1 MGLGGQRTRVLEGVP
16 QAWTG
21 RPRPVTDIW
30 EGLAWVRQPLRHSL
44 GPGGGLAS
52 AGSRAGGRRRKP
64 GSISLG
70 GRDRPP
76 RPQIAAPGRPV
87 RSAGST
93 GQAARPGP
101 PPAVGWPKTQ
111 ATVLSTCPPPSS
123 VCTWGGAGVAPG
135 DCVRHRRGESPLQ
148 LGRGPL
154 PRRQGRGWAQSPLKC
169 PMRPWGGLSFHICK
183 TGSTA
188 SAAKLPPASSQVSR
202 APQGGSPAPSPSFPA
217 VPPQGFCWA
226 ELYGVGYPVRL

>member
-1 MGLGGQRTRVLEGVP
+1 MREQQPGWLLWREQPRHLGCLLGACLWPTPRGGHRLERAELTCPRPHGQAGESLGLGLGGQRARVLEGVP
-16 QAWTG
+16 QVWTG
-21 RPRPVTDIW
+21 RPRPIATDIW

-101 PPAVGWPKTQ
+101 PPAVGWPKTR

-135 DCVRHRRGESPLQ
+135 DCVQRG
-148 LGRGPL
+148 GRG
-154 PRRQGRGWAQSPLKC
+154 RAV
-169 PMRPWGGLSFHICK
+169 GGLSPH
-183 TGSTA
+183 S
-188 SAAKLPPASSQVSR
+188 SAQ
-202 APQGGSPAPSPSFPA
+202 
-217 VPPQGFCWA
+217 
-226 ELYGVGYPVRL
+226 